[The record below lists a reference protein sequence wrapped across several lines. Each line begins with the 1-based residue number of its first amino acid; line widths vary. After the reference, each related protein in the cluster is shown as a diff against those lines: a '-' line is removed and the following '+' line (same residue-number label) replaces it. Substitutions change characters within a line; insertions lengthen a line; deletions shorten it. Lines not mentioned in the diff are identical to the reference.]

1 MIATV
6 NKQILKKE
14 ITKVCER
21 LGGIVCDGGA
31 YLAIITILANGYK
44 EMTGEELVDEEE
56 KQNE

>member
-1 MIATV
+1 MIASV

-56 KQNE
+56 K